1 MHMPPDKLRRMQR
14 FNYQFVLNT
23 IGLLLI
29 IEAIF
34 MLFSA
39 FVGEYYNETA
49 VRSIYLSALTSF
61 GSGVLL
67 SFLGR
72 KRKRA
77 AGNLTKR
84 EVFFT
89 VTLSWLMMTLF
100 GTFPYLFSGAIP
112 SFTNAFF
119 ESMCGFTTTGS
130 STLVNIEAFPKSL
143 HFWRSFTQ
151 WIGGI
156 GIIIFVLSFMPIFGG
171 ISSQFYE
178 AEATGIAEDQFRPR
192 IREITKQMALT
203 YLGLTILG
211 FFFLWAGPMDA
222 FDAACHTLTAIST
235 GGFSTKQTS
244 IAFFNSP
251 YTEYVI
257 TLLMFLGATNFLLI
271 SVLVTRF
278 KATIFRDEEFKWYFL
293 IIALFTAGI
302 TVGLLASGQMND
314 IEPTFRIV
322 LFQVVAAVTTTGF
335 ATADFQLW
343 GSGYWLLFLTMILFC
358 GSEGSTSGGMKISR
372 LIVLSKNALLVFK
385 RQVHPNALYVVKM
398 NRKVITGETL
408 SRLFAFVFLYV
419 TLTVVSAVILGL
431 TGMNFE
437 ESIGVSL
444 SSISNYGFGLGS
456 YGPSGTFESA
466 TPFMKYYLCFLML
479 VGRLE
484 IFTVL
489 SLFIPGF
496 WKR

>member
-1 MHMPPDKLRRMQR
+1 MQR
-14 FNYQFVLNT
+14 FNYQFAFNT
-23 IGLLLI
+23 VGLLLI
-29 IEAIF
+29 IEAVF

-39 FVGEYYNETA
+39 FVGEYFNETA
-49 VRSIYLSALTSF
+49 VRSIYLSALISF
-61 GSGVLL
+61 FSGALL
-67 SFLGR
+67 SFHGR
-72 KRKRA
+72 RRRRTT
-77 AGNLTKR
+77 GNITKR
-84 EVFFT
+84 EVYFT
-89 VTLSWLMMTLF
+89 VTSSWLMMALF
-100 GTFPYLFSGAIP
+100 GTLPYLFSGAIP

-143 HFWRSFTQ
+143 HFWRSTTQ

-171 ISSQFYE
+171 LSGQFFE
-178 AEATGIAEDQFRPR
+178 AEATGIAEDKFRPR
-192 IREITKQMALT
+192 ISEITKQMALT
-203 YLGLTILG
+203 YLGLTVLG

-257 TLLMFLGATNFLLI
+257 SLLMFLGATNFLLI
-271 SVLVTRF
+271 SAAVTQF
-278 KATIFRDEEFKWYFL
+278 KTTIFKDEEFKWYFL
-293 IIALFTAGI
+293 IILLFTVGI
-302 TVGLLASGQMND
+302 TIALLITGKMSG
-314 IEPTFRIV
+314 IEQTFRTV

-372 LIVLSKNALLVFK
+372 LIALSKNALLVFK

-398 NRKVITGETL
+398 NQKVITDETM
-408 SRLFAFVFLYV
+408 SRLFAFVFLYI
-419 TLTVVSAVILGL
+419 TLTVISAVILSL

-466 TPFMKYYLCFLML
+466 TPFMKYYLSFLML